1 MNKYCFM
8 HAYYLCIC
16 LTFSIIFSPHCS
28 NYGEVEEIVIEEPRL
43 RPNPL
48 CALIIFSSPNTLF
61 SILNGDKRVH
71 FIIKGKDVWVQCYAE
86 DKRAHFTINGKSLF
100 CWG

>member
-1 MNKYCFM
+1 M
-8 HAYYLCIC
+8 HAYYLYIC
-16 LTFSIIFSPHCS
+16 LTFRIIFPPHCS
-28 NYGEVEEIVIEEPRL
+28 NYREVEEIVIEKPRL
-43 RPNPL
+43 RPDLL

-86 DKRAHFTINGKSLF
+86 DKRPHFTINGKSLF